1 MTESHFYADVLELS
15 SIAWPNQ
22 AMWRQVSL
30 VGPYFTQQ
38 FSPKHAP
45 DVIEA
50 HSHSPRHTN
59 IRPKPAAS
67 SSNVGSMF
75 PPPHPRPPKQGA
87 FDPFTETLNP
97 SFNGWRQPSSADV
110 SMPDYSS
117 SNSRGASRNI
127 TDPMILTEKQD
138 RRFGSL
144 QMPGAYD
151 SLCEALMPSAPDNT
165 PQNEAET
172 PAVPHNPMMAG
183 VAHPSMKME
192 TNPVVGKFETN
203 TWRYRWLTLLAK
215 IKSTGIEASIATTVK
230 SRKEHVQ
237 PWPLTENSNTAE
249 NEEVSRKSSLQI
261 AIDFNGGNKR
271 QRVITPAASKVI
283 DDEDEPRSSPSL
295 RKISERSNKPDLK
308 EGERSVLGGI
318 ENI

>member
-1 MTESHFYADVLELS
+1 
-15 SIAWPNQ
+15 
-22 AMWRQVSL
+22 MWRQVSL

-38 FSPKHAP
+38 FSPPRQAP
-45 DVIEA
+45 DVIDA
-50 HSHSPRHTN
+50 HSHSPRHVD

-67 SSNVGSMF
+67 SSNIGSMF
-75 PPPHPRPPKQGA
+75 PPPQPRLQKQAA

-97 SFNGWRQPSSADV
+97 SFNGWRQSSSADV

-172 PAVPHNPMMAG
+172 HAVAHNPIVTG
-183 VAHPSMKME
+183 VAQPSMKME
-192 TNPVVGKFETN
+192 ANPIVGKLATI
-203 TWRYRWLTLLAK
+203 TWRYGRLTIAVK
-215 IKSTGIEASIATTVK
+215 TKSTGVEALIASTIK

-237 PWPLTENSNTAE
+237 LWPLTENVNTAE
-249 NEEVSRKSSLQI
+249 NEGVSRKSSLQI
-261 AIDFNGGNKR
+261 AIEFNGGNKR

-283 DDEDEPRSSPSL
+283 DDEDEPRSSPAL
-295 RKISERSNKPDLK
+295 RKFSERSNKQDPK
-308 EGERSVLGGI
+308 EGERSVLGDI